1 METTADK
8 IRAFGFSV
16 AVHLGVLAVVTIGV
30 LWTKSTVVVSLPGP
44 IIEATLVGPP
54 KTVKPTAAKPKPPEP
69 KPTPPKPQEEA
80 KPEEPAPEPPKEDKK
95 DQERVTEMLAARAA
109 EEKRVQ
115 EELRKKEQRLLEE
128 EQKKADAAEKKKK
141 LEEEKKQ
148 QERDRKLKD
157 LAAQQKKLEEQYNK
171 DLMEGDEAVT
181 GQEGQ
186 DDSLEAQYFAAIQ
199 NAVENAWLRPETT
212 QPGLQC
218 VLDIVQLPNGDVM
231 TANVSTPC
239 NADPLTRQSLEQAV
253 MRAAPLPVKGFETV
267 FRRRIKLNFK
277 FEG

>member
-8 IRAFGFSV
+8 LRAFGYSV
-16 AVHLGVLAVVTIGV
+16 AVHLAVIGIVTIGV
-30 LWTKSTVVVSLPGP
+30 FWTRSTVVVSLPGP
-44 IIEATLVGPP
+44 VIEATLVGPP
-54 KTVKPTAAKPKPPEP
+54 KTVKPNAPKPRQKPPE
-69 KPTPPKPQEEA
+69 PTPPKPQEEA
-80 KPEEPAPEPPKEDKK
+80 KPEQPAPEPPKEDKK
-95 DQERVTEMLAARAA
+95 DQERVTEMMAAKAA

-115 EELRKKEQRLLEE
+115 EELRKKEQQLLEE

-148 QERDRKLKD
+148 QERDRKLKQ
-157 LAAQQKKLEEQYNK
+157 LEAEQKKLEAQYNEN
-171 DLMEGDEAVT
+171 LMAGDEAVT
-181 GQEGQ
+181 GQEGK

-199 NAVENAWLRPETT
+199 NAVENSWLRPETT
-212 QPGLQC
+212 QQGLQC

-253 MRAAPLPVKGFETV
+253 MRAAPLPVKGYESV

-277 FEG
+277 FDG

>member
-1 METTADK
+1 METTSDK
-8 IRAFGFSV
+8 LRAFGFSI
-16 AVHLGVLAVVTIGV
+16 AVHLAVIAVATLGMF
-30 LWTKSTVVVSLPGP
+30 WSQSTVVVTLPGP
-44 IIEATLVGPP
+44 VIEATLVGPP
-54 KTVKPTAAKPKPPEP
+54 RTVKPQNTKPRKPE
-69 KPTPPKPQEEA
+69 PPKPQEQA
-80 KPEEPAPEPPKEDKK
+80 KPEPPAPEPPKEDKK
-95 DQERVTEMLAARAA
+95 DQERVTEMMAAQAA

-115 EELRKKEQRLLEE
+115 EEQRKKEQQLLEE
-128 EQKKADAAEKKKK
+128 EQKKAADAEKKKK

-148 QERDRKLKD
+148 QERDRKLKEI
-157 LAAQQKKLEEQYNK
+157 AAQQKKLEEQYNK

-181 GQEGQ
+181 GQEGK

-218 VLDIVQLPNGDVM
+218 VLDIVQLPSGDVM

-253 MRAAPLPVKGFETV
+253 MRAAPLPVKGFESV

-277 FEG
+277 FDG

>member
-8 IRAFGFSV
+8 LRAFGYSV
-16 AVHLGVLAVVTIGV
+16 AVHLAVIAVATLGV
-30 LWTKSTVVVSLPGP
+30 LWTRSTVVVSLPGP
-44 IIEATLVGPP
+44 VIEATLVGPP
-54 KTVKPTAAKPKPPEP
+54 KTVKPNAPKPKKPAE
-69 KPTPPKPQEEA
+69 PTPPKPQEEA
-80 KPEEPAPEPPKEDKK
+80 KPEQPAPEPPKEDKK
-95 DQERVTEMLAARAA
+95 DQERVTEMMAAKAA

-115 EELRKKEQRLLEE
+115 EELRKKEQQLLEE

-148 QERDRKLKD
+148 QERDRKLKQ
-157 LAAQQKKLEEQYNK
+157 LEAEQKKLEAQYNEN
-171 DLMEGDEAVT
+171 LMAGDEAVT
-181 GQEGQ
+181 GQEGK

-212 QPGLQC
+212 QQGLQC

-253 MRAAPLPVKGFETV
+253 MRAAPLPVKGYESV

-277 FEG
+277 FDG

>member
-1 METTADK
+1 METTSDK
-8 IRAFGFSV
+8 LRAFGFSI
-16 AVHLGVLAVVTIGV
+16 AVHLAVIAVATLGMF
-30 LWTKSTVVVSLPGP
+30 WSQSTVVVTLPGP
-44 IIEATLVGPP
+44 VIEATLVGPP
-54 KTVKPTAAKPKPPEP
+54 RTVKPQNTKPRKPE
-69 KPTPPKPQEEA
+69 PPKPQEQA
-80 KPEEPAPEPPKEDKK
+80 KPEPPAPEPPKEDKK
-95 DQERVTEMLAARAA
+95 DQERVTEMMAAQAA

-115 EELRKKEQRLLEE
+115 EEQRKKEQQLLEE
-128 EQKKADAAEKKKK
+128 EQKKAADADKKKK

-148 QERDRKLKD
+148 QERDRKLKEI
-157 LAAQQKKLEEQYNK
+157 AAQQKKLEEQYNK

-181 GQEGQ
+181 GQEGK

-218 VLDIVQLPNGDVM
+218 VLDIVQLPSGDVM

-253 MRAAPLPVKGFETV
+253 MRAAPLPVKGFESV

-277 FEG
+277 FDG

>member
-1 METTADK
+1 METTSDK
-8 IRAFGFSV
+8 LRALGFSI
-16 AVHLGVLAVVTIGV
+16 AVHLAVIAVATLGMF
-30 LWTKSTVVVSLPGP
+30 WSQSTVVVTLPGP
-44 IIEATLVGPP
+44 VIEATLVGPP
-54 KTVKPTAAKPKPPEP
+54 RTVKPQNTKPGPKPE
-69 KPTPPKPQEEA
+69 PPKPQEQA
-80 KPEEPAPEPPKEDKK
+80 KPEPPAPEPPKEDKK
-95 DQERVTEMLAARAA
+95 DQERVTEMMAAQAA

-115 EELRKKEQRLLEE
+115 EEQRKKEQQLLEE
-128 EQKKADAAEKKKK
+128 EQKKAADAEKKKK

-148 QERDRKLKD
+148 QERDRKLKEI
-157 LAAQQKKLEEQYNK
+157 AAQQKKIEEQYNK

-181 GQEGQ
+181 GQEGK
-186 DDSLEAQYFAAIQ
+186 DYSLEAQYFAAIQ

-218 VLDIVQLPNGDVM
+218 VLDIVQLPSGDVM

-253 MRAAPLPVKGFETV
+253 MRAAPLPVRGFESV

-277 FEG
+277 FDG

>member
-1 METTADK
+1 METTSDK
-8 IRAFGFSV
+8 LRAFGFSI
-16 AVHLGVLAVVTIGV
+16 AVHLAVIAVATLGMF
-30 LWTKSTVVVSLPGP
+30 WSQSTVVVTLPGP
-44 IIEATLVGPP
+44 VIEATLVGPP
-54 KTVKPTAAKPKPPEP
+54 RTVKPQNTKPRKPE
-69 KPTPPKPQEEA
+69 PPKPQEQA
-80 KPEEPAPEPPKEDKK
+80 KPEPPAPEPPKEDKK
-95 DQERVTEMLAARAA
+95 DQERVTEMMAAQAA

-115 EELRKKEQRLLEE
+115 EEQRKKEQQLLEE
-128 EQKKADAAEKKKK
+128 EQKKAADAEKKKK

-148 QERDRKLKD
+148 QERDRKLKEI
-157 LAAQQKKLEEQYNK
+157 AAQQKKLEEQYNK

-181 GQEGQ
+181 GQEGK
-186 DDSLEAQYFAAIQ
+186 DDNLEAQYFAAIQ

-218 VLDIVQLPNGDVM
+218 VLDIVQLPSGDVM

-253 MRAAPLPVKGFETV
+253 MRAAPLPVKGFESV

-277 FEG
+277 FDG